1 MRPQAGVDRHQRMQT
16 TCPWWG
22 RRFRLPTAFFRSSL
36 TFGAPIGNAR
46 PPYCTLNGSA
56 LLVPAAVATVTLRDP
71 RAAVPPT
78 RKVAVTVAGFTTTR
92 LLTDMPAPST
102 FTVAGV
108 VKLAPLIVTATVAPR
123 LARFGVS
130 ELSIGLAATGAVTA
144 NDFDAPHGGP

>member
-1 MRPQAGVDRHQRMQT
+1 MRWQAKAPAPPRASRWHALVGQASACQRPLAGTDRI
-16 TCPWWG
+16 P
-22 RRFRLPTAFFRSSL
+22 P
-36 TFGAPIGNAR
+36 R